1 MVLTAAAA
9 AKAQK
14 KKPTRNSK
22 QNAQNQPPPFVSIS
36 LYPQPDHAQAAEW
49 FRLAAE
55 RGVAEAAVNLAEM
68 CRLGLGMPRGEPRP
82 DEARRWLKRAE
93 ALGNHFAS
101 DLLED
106 GAELDDR
113 RKSAA
118 K

>member
-1 MVLTAAAA
+1 M
-9 AKAQK
+9 
-14 KKPTRNSK
+14 
-22 QNAQNQPPPFVSIS
+22 
-36 LYPQPDHAQAAEW
+36 
-49 FRLAAE
+49 
-55 RGVAEAAVNLAEM
+55 NLAEM